1 MTSNTTATSTGFEQV
16 RGRGHGYRPD
26 QVDRFLEELS
36 EDRDAAWERA
46 ARLTI
51 LANEMDA
58 ECAAL
63 REQVASLPPANF
75 ETLGP
80 GAEELLRLVEEEAA
94 AVRERAEVE
103 AQYARDAAETARR
116 TLQDEA
122 RAAASARLAAAEDQ
136 AERML
141 DEACSRAA
149 EVLGHARAEA
159 EAQRGEADRTLDAMR
174 QDVDRSTAEA
184 AKERQGRLDA
194 LRHELAEREA
204 GVDNRLADLLADAER
219 RLDAAHKERAAA
231 EEALRTQE
239 QEADQQAA
247 SMLAQARLHE
257 EHVRRDSE
265 RTLRAHEE
273 HRDEI
278 RAHLAHIRT
287 TLATL
292 TGRHIAPPEEQ

>member
-1 MTSNTTATSTGFEQV
+1 MSSNTTASSTGFEQA
-16 RGRGHGYRPD
+16 RGRSHGYRPD

-46 ARLTI
+46 ARLTV
-51 LANEMDA
+51 LANEMEA

-63 REQVASLPPANF
+63 REQVGALPPDGF
-75 ETLGP
+75 ESLGP
-80 GAEELLRLVEEEAA
+80 GAQELMRLVEEEAA

-136 AERML
+136 AERTL

-149 EVLGHARAEA
+149 EILGHARGEA
-159 EAQRGEADRTLDAMR
+159 DTVRGEAGQTLDAMR
-174 QDVDRSTAEA
+174 QDVERSEAEA
-184 AKERQGRLDA
+184 DKERQERLDA
-194 LRHELAEREA
+194 LEHELGEHDA
-204 GVDNRLADLLADAER
+204 GVDSRLADLLADAER

-231 EEALRTQE
+231 EEALRTQ
-239 QEADQQAA
+239 QDEAEERAA
-247 SMLAQARLHE
+247 SMLAQARSHE
-257 EHVRRDSE
+257 EQVRRESE
-265 RTLRAHEE
+265 RLLREHEE

-278 RAHLAHIRT
+278 RSHLAHVRA
-287 TLATL
+287 TLASL
-292 TGRHIAPPEEQ
+292 TGRGGPPAED

>member
-1 MTSNTTATSTGFEQV
+1 MSSNTTASSTGFEQA

-46 ARLTI
+46 ARLTV

-63 REQVASLPPANF
+63 REQVGALPPENF

-80 GAEELLRLVEEEAA
+80 GAQELMRLVEEEAA

-149 EVLGHARAEA
+149 EILGQARAEA
-159 EAQRGEADRTLDAMR
+159 DVVRGEAGQTLDAMR
-174 QDVDRSTAEA
+174 QDVDRGVAEA
-184 AKERQGRLDA
+184 EQERQGRLDA
-194 LRHELAEREA
+194 LKHELAERDA
-204 GVDNRLADLLADAER
+204 GIDSRLAGLLADAER
-219 RLDAAHKERAAA
+219 RLDAAHRERAAA
-231 EEALRTQE
+231 EEALRTQ
-239 QEADQQAA
+239 QEEAEERAA
-247 SMLAQARLHE
+247 AMLSQARLHE
-257 EHVRRDSE
+257 ERVRRDSE
-265 RTLRAHEE
+265 RSLRAHEE

-278 RAHLAHIRT
+278 RAHLAHVRA
-287 TLATL
+287 TLASL
-292 TGRHIAPPEEQ
+292 TGREGSPS

>member
-1 MTSNTTATSTGFEQV
+1 MSSNTTASSTGFDQT
-16 RGRGHGYRPD
+16 RGRAQGYRPE

-46 ARLTI
+46 ARLTV
-51 LANEMDA
+51 LANDMEA

-63 REQVASLPPANF
+63 REQVATLAPATF

-80 GAEELLRLVEEEAA
+80 GAQELMQLVEEEAA

-122 RAAASARLAAAEDQ
+122 RAAASERLAAAEDQ

-141 DEACSRAA
+141 DEACGRAA
-149 EVLGHARAEA
+149 EVLGQARAEA
-159 EAQRGEADRTLDAMR
+159 DGVRGEADRALDAMR
-174 QDVDRSTAEA
+174 QDADRGAAEA
-184 AKERQGRLDA
+184 DRERQERLDA
-194 LRHELAEREA
+194 LRHELAERDA
-204 GVDNRLADLLADAER
+204 GIDSRIADLLADAER
-219 RLDAAHKERAAA
+219 RLDAAQKERAAA
-231 EEALRTQE
+231 EEALRTQ
-239 QEADQQAA
+239 QEEAERRA
-247 SMLAQARLHE
+247 SAMLGEARLHE
-257 EHVRRDSE
+257 ERVRRESE
-265 RTLRAHEE
+265 RALRAHEE

-278 RAHLAHIRT
+278 RAHLAHVRA

-292 TGRHIAPPEEQ
+292 TGRGAPPAED